1 MYSAAMYTPT
11 PLPGGGQAKVS
22 WFLLFTL
29 AEADEQ
35 TEIEVILEESGG
47 DEDRKRYK
55 VTLTPANKIDMNA
68 IVEYCQGA
76 KQSEKAK
83 DISVCPS
90 SPSWTVTDMIANCYS
105 SCQHPSPTGALREA
119 VLPNQPWS
127 QVPCF
132 R

>member
-1 MYSAAMYTPT
+1 MLMYSAAMYTPT
-11 PLPGGGQAKVS
+11 PLPGGGQAKVCS
-22 WFLLFTL
+22 STPPDVTK
-29 AEADEQ
+29 ADEQ

-83 DISVCPS
+83 DISVCLS
-90 SPSWTVTDMIANCYS
+90 SP
-105 SCQHPSPTGALREA
+105 L
-119 VLPNQPWS
+119 
-127 QVPCF
+127 
-132 R
+132 

>member
-1 MYSAAMYTPT
+1 MQCRHVHPHPSSRWRTS
-11 PLPGGGQAKVS
+11 QSK
-22 WFLLFTL
+22 LLNHDNL

-83 DISVCPS
+83 DMSV
-90 SPSWTVTDMIANCYS
+90 
-105 SCQHPSPTGALREA
+105 
-119 VLPNQPWS
+119 
-127 QVPCF
+127 
-132 R
+132 

>member
-1 MYSAAMYTPT
+1 MYTPT

-22 WFLLFTL
+22 FAYKRLCGQ
-29 AEADEQ
+29 ADEQ

-83 DISVCPS
+83 DISVCS
-90 SPSWTVTDMIANCYS
+90 LSPYLNN
-105 SCQHPSPTGALREA
+105 R
-119 VLPNQPWS
+119 
-127 QVPCF
+127 
-132 R
+132 